1 MVAMLALEDWY
12 SIGAYRLRDRCF
24 CTRGRTGISFQS
36 CLPLSLLLQTSNGF
50 FMAAKS
56 LVSLTQVLEATC
68 AADFNTCS
76 PLMASLAQQLE
87 QESNCGADLQMQNPT
102 VLQAYDGLV
111 AFQPLYQAGCLK
123 DTDGAYCLANA
134 MTNTS
139 APTSSYIYYLALGMQ
154 LPANTRPACTDCLRN
169 TMAIFATAAT
179 NRSVPLNEDYAAAA
193 QQVDA
198 SCGSEFAQASVV
210 RSSAVQQAAHMSKL
224 VLIGFVVLAIGILA

>member
-1 MVAMLALEDWY
+1 
-12 SIGAYRLRDRCF
+12 
-24 CTRGRTGISFQS
+24 
-36 CLPLSLLLQTSNGF
+36 
-50 FMAAKS
+50 
-56 LVSLTQVLEATC
+56 
-68 AADFNTCS
+68 
-76 PLMASLAQQLE
+76 MASLAQQLQ

-102 VLQAYDGLV
+102 VLQAHDGLV

-139 APTSSYIYYLALGMQ
+139 APTSSYVYYLALGMQ
-154 LPANTRPACTDCLRN
+154 LPGNARPACTDCLRN

-179 NRSVPLNEDYAAAA
+179 NSSVPLNEDYTAAA

-210 RSSAVQQAAHMSKL
+210 RSLAAQQASHTSKL
-224 VLIGFVVLAIGILA
+224 LLLGIVVFAVGMLS

>member
-1 MVAMLALEDWY
+1 
-12 SIGAYRLRDRCF
+12 
-24 CTRGRTGISFQS
+24 
-36 CLPLSLLLQTSNGF
+36 
-50 FMAAKS
+50 MAAKS

-68 AADFNTCS
+68 AADFSTCS
-76 PLMASLAQQLE
+76 PLMASLARQIQ

-123 DTDGAYCLANA
+123 DADGAYCLANA

-139 APTSSYIYYLALGMQ
+139 APTSSYIYYLAL
-154 LPANTRPACTDCLRN
+154 DCLRN

-179 NRSVPLNEDYAAAA
+179 NSSVPLNEDYTAAA

-210 RSSAVQQAAHMSKL
+210 RSSAAQQAAHTSKL
-224 VLIGFVVLAIGILA
+224 VLIGFIVLAIGILA